1 MRKVRITK
9 DFFALKIRK
18 ISLMSDTFSTIGAMK
33 LNQKETKELNNLCSL
48 FSQQFQTIMRDQ
60 REW

>member
-48 FSQQFQTIMRDQ
+48 FSQQFKTIMRDQ

>member
-33 LNQKETKELNNLCSL
+33 LN
-48 FSQQFQTIMRDQ
+48 
-60 REW
+60 